1 MRSKIQ
7 VINDEIKRLETEK
20 EKIIK
25 ESEKILNKII
35 LEEVDFGLPDPN
47 DSNPTAY
54 FPCELVSIID
64 RKNYIVKI
72 YEPSIDAYH
81 IVDVTS
87 LHIDEYIK

>member
-20 EKIIK
+20 EKIIE

-35 LEEVDFGLPDPN
+35 LEEVNFGLSDPN
-47 DSNPTAY
+47 DPNPTAY

-72 YEPSIDAYH
+72 YEPSIDTYH
-81 IVDVTS
+81 VVDVTS

>member
-20 EKIIK
+20 EKVIK
-25 ESEKILNKII
+25 ECEEKLNKII
-35 LEEVDFGLPDPN
+35 LKEVDFGLPDPN
-47 DSNPTAY
+47 DPNPTAY
-54 FPCELVSIID
+54 FPCELVNIVD

-72 YEPSIDAYH
+72 YEPSIDTYH